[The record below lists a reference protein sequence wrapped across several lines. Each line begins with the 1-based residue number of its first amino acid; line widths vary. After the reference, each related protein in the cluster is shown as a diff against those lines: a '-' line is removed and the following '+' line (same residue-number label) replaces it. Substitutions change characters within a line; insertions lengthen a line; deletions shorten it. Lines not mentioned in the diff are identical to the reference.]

1 MPELP
6 EVQTVVS
13 SLGPRVV
20 GARVV
25 GVRLNRTDIVTPIG
39 TDLASLLVGRK
50 ITGVG
55 RRAKRIVFTVDG
67 CDRFYIHLG
76 MSGQLTL
83 EKSGTEVKKHTHLV
97 VTLAGK
103 GAGEAVELRFRDPR
117 RFGGIFWLGCETAE
131 EGLGPEPLTLSPS
144 RLAKALTRTRRPI
157 KSALL
162 DQRLIAGLGNIY
174 ADECLFLAGV
184 HPLTLANALSSDD
197 VGRLN
202 RAIKRVLRRAIAA
215 RGSTLRDYV
224 DADNAPGEYRTKHQV
239 YGREGEPCRT
249 CKTTIERIVLTGR
262 STCFCPN
269 CQKPPG
275 ARRAGSKK
283 GGGVTRL
290 SRLTAGR
297 KTADASRS

>member
-13 SLGPRVV
+13 SLGPRVT
-20 GARVV
+20 GAKVV
-25 GVRLNRTDIVTPIG
+25 AVQLNRTDIVSPMGI
-39 TDLASLLVGRK
+39 DLASLLVGRT
-50 ITGVG
+50 ITGVE

-83 EKSGTEVKKHTHLV
+83 ATRGVEVRTHTHLI
-97 VTLAGK
+97 VTLKALGK
-103 GAGEAVELRFRDPR
+103 TLELRFRDPR

-131 EGLGPEPLTLSPS
+131 EGLGPEPLTLKPAM
-144 RLAKALTRTRRPI
+144 LAKALARTRRPI
-157 KSALL
+157 KAALL
-162 DQRLIAGLGNIY
+162 DQRVIAGLGNIY
-174 ADECLFLAGV
+174 ADECLYLAGV
-184 HPLTLANALSSDD
+184 HPLTLANALSAAD

-224 DADNAPGEYRTKHQV
+224 DADNAPGEYRSKHQV

-249 CKTTIERIVLTGR
+249 CKTAIERIVLGGR
-262 STCFCPN
+262 STCFCPH
-269 CQKPPG
+269 CQK
-275 ARRAGSKK
+275 AASTRHAGSKK
-283 GGGVTRL
+283 V
-290 SRLTAGR
+290 
-297 KTADASRS
+297 

>member
-13 SLGPRVV
+13 SLRLRVT
-20 GARVV
+20 GAKVMAV
-25 GVRLNRTDIVTPIG
+25 QLNRTDVVTPMGI
-39 TDLASLLVGRK
+39 DLASLLVGRT
-50 ITGVG
+50 ITGVE

-83 EKSGTEVKKHTHLV
+83 ETAGAEVRKHTHLIA
-97 VTLAGK
+97 TLKALGK
-103 GAGEAVELRFRDPR
+103 TFELRFRDPR

-131 EGLGPEPLTLSPS
+131 EGLGPEPLTLRPGT
-144 RLAKALTRTRRPI
+144 LAKALARTRRPI
-157 KSALL
+157 KAALL
-162 DQRLIAGLGNIY
+162 DQRVIAGLGNIY

-184 HPLTLANALSSDD
+184 HPLTLANALSVEDI
-197 VGRLN
+197 GRLN

-224 DADNAPGEYRTKHQV
+224 DADNAPGEYRSKHQV

-249 CKTTIERIVLTGR
+249 CKTAIERIVLGGR
-262 STCFCPN
+262 STCFCPH
-269 CQKPPG
+269 CQKP
-275 ARRAGSKK
+275 ASTLRAGSKK
-283 GGGVTRL
+283 V
-290 SRLTAGR
+290 
-297 KTADASRS
+297 